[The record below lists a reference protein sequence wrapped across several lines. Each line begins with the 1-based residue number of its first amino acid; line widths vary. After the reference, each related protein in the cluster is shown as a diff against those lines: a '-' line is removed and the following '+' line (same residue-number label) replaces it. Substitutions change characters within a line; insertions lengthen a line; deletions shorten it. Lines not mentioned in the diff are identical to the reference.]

1 MGHNID
7 NNNNDSRS
15 DDIRAADAHKKQAEK
30 PKHPD
35 RATEAFFGRRKGKPF
50 TRHQAELYATLLPKL
65 AIDIKAPTCAD
76 LKLLFPNTLQKCA
89 PEQIVLE
96 IGFGGG
102 EHLIH
107 RAKLHPEIGFIGCEP
122 FMNGMAKALSS
133 IERESL
139 TNIRLF
145 NEDATQLLD
154 WLPEEQIDQI
164 DLLYPDPWPKKRHW
178 KRRFVNPKNLG
189 RIHKVIRPDGE
200 FRFASDI
207 DTYINWTLKHCSDF
221 GGLKWKA
228 QKALDWHEPWEEWHS
243 TRYEQ
248 KAIREGRSPAYLKF
262 ARTQ

>member
-7 NNNNDSRS
+7 DNIDSRS
-15 DDIRAADAHKKQAEK
+15 DDIRAADAHEYQVEK
-30 PKHPD
+30 PDHPV
-35 RATEAFFGRRKGKPF
+35 RSTEAFFGRRKGKPF
-50 TRHQAELYATLLPKL
+50 KPHQAKLYANLLPQL
-65 AIDIKAPTCAD
+65 AIDIKVPICTD
-76 LKLLFPNTLQKCA
+76 LKSLFPIS
-89 PEQIVLE
+89 PDHIVLE

-133 IERESL
+133 IEREAL

-154 WLPEEQIDQI
+154 WLPKEQIDRV
-164 DLLYPDPWPKKRHW
+164 DLLYPDPWQKKRHW
-178 KRRFVNPKNLG
+178 KRRFVNQKNLG
-189 RIHKVIRPDGE
+189 RIHKVIRQDGE

-207 DTYINWTLKHCSDF
+207 DTYVNWTLKHCEEF
-221 GGLKWKA
+221 GGFNWKA
-228 QKALDWHEPWEEWHS
+228 QKASDWHEPWQEWFS